1 MTDGLSECICEA
13 AAAVAT
19 CRTRADE
26 ARRIV
31 GRLREE
37 FFDLERCEVI
47 TQIASEPAIAAT
59 MTGHRHVITIEIT
72 VNAPDEPAP

>member
-1 MTDGLSECICEA
+1 MSA
-13 AAAVAT
+13 P
-19 CRTRADE
+19 RTRAEE

-59 MTGHRHVITIEIT
+59 LTGRRHVITIEI
-72 VNAPDEPAP
+72 VVSDPDDPAP